1 MYLKKL
7 SMFRQHNA
15 DDRMKVEQLL
25 ESKLA
30 GKTEVPREN
39 LPQCYF
45 GQHKSHMT
53 SVSLQFY
60 ITDFIDK
67 TFEVPLT

>member
-1 MYLKKL
+1 
-7 SMFRQHNA
+7 
-15 DDRMKVEQLL
+15 MKVEKLV
-25 ESKLA
+25 ESKLE
-30 GKTEVPREN
+30 GETEVPGGN

-60 ITDFIDK
+60 IADFIDK
-67 TFEVPLT
+67 VFKVQ